1 MIPSPIPFIVPYRP
15 PIGSNVSNTT
25 RDSPPSYDEVVRNRG
40 HGKEEKK
47 IDKILFAVMAIV
59 LLILVVLKTCM
70 VKDQLKGRENRDF
83 IMKIQD
89 LKSKTYNEGRFYK
102 IVYTWKALEEGDLS
116 LIEGE
121 IVELKPFSVDEK
133 KNGWLYGRSSGQ
145 EGRFPNIGGLL
156 EGPIEAC
163 YIERVSD
170 IINNT
175 EWFPVHNIL
184 LNKGIS

>member
-59 LLILVVLKTCM
+59 LLILVVLITCM

-133 KNGWLYGRSSGQ
+133 KKGWLYGRSSGQ

-170 IINNT
+170 T